1 MNMKYLSIILLI
13 ILLFVNNSVAQNG
26 EKIIAKIGNKS
37 ISEREFISRIEFTP
51 LPNRQAKNFHDEL
64 KTRFLYTLIAEKLL
78 SLEAEFLG
86 LDKEEIIAGTL
97 DLFLKMFARDELY
110 KIEVKNKSQYY
121 SDSLLTVYLSNATSI
136 LINVYSFRSY
146 DQAELFSKSPLDK
159 NNTGA
164 SNLIT
169 RGQTD
174 TEYED
179 LLFNLK
185 TGEYTTPIA
194 AKDSFYLFQVVK
206 KYFPIVTKTE
216 GWENEYKRVEKAA
229 AERGEKLRNDIYR
242 KSILAQKKAE
252 ANAVLLKKLA
262 QEINTLLEQSKDD
275 KNTVHALSIIQ
286 LTKLEQQLT
295 ADANSV
301 IIVIGNRKIT
311 VKEFLRFF
319 RIETFFVNT
328 VSYKSILSVLNSK
341 TKKYIEYELFSE
353 EAFKRG
359 LQLTEDVKNNFLMWK
374 ENYQYNIMQSLLMDS
389 ISVTDEEIN
398 REFINRTKS
407 KNPVTLVNIIEVL
420 TNDLQIAEK
429 VLNETSSVIDFH
441 ELAEKYSERASTK
454 DKRGESGLFPAAKF
468 GEVGRI
474 AETMEIGD
482 VYGPLKIEEGYLIFK
497 LIEKIEKQDT
507 LTVLS
512 EAKKKSIETEIK
524 FRKMRENLSE
534 YTAGLAAK
542 FGISINNEA
551 LEKIT
556 ISTINSVVY
565 KHMGFGGRIL
575 AVPLISINDDWVEQW
590 KQKLNQ

>member
-1 MNMKYLSIILLI
+1 MKYLSIILLI

-51 LPNRQAKNFHDEL
+51 LPNRHAKNFHDEL
-64 KTRFLYTLIAEKLL
+64 KIRFLYTLIAEKLL

-86 LDKEEIIAGTL
+86 LDKEEIIAGAL

-159 NNTGA
+159 NNTSA

-229 AERGEKLRNDIYR
+229 AERGEKMRNDIYR

-389 ISVTDEEIN
+389 ISVVDEEIN